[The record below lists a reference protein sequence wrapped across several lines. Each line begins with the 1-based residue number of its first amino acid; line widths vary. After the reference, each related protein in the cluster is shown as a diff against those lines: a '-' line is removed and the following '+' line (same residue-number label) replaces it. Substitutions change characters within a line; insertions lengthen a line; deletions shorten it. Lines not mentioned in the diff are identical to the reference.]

1 MTVNFILSFT
11 QIASIQS
18 YKAAIIRLNEIWSAP
33 NETEHFLQGKVYR
46 LDSTDQTYA
55 IKFNDISFGYD
66 DNGLIFNNLNLKFEK
81 NKKYL
86 IVGSNGSGKS
96 TLIKIISGLC
106 MPDKGTID
114 FSLGNLQGLSELR
127 NRISVVEQDSY
138 LLEDSVINNIFVN
151 GHSKSEDY
159 IDEWYEKSYIREIID
174 KLPEG
179 KNTLVSEGGKNLSGG
194 QKRCISIAR
203 GLVKDSDILILD
215 EPTANIDSATAEV
228 ISKEILR
235 MNKLKNK
242 TMIIIS
248 HDENLLS
255 IGNDLIK
262 IDMDLLVNREERQ
275 YAG

>member
-1 MTVNFILSFT
+1 
-11 QIASIQS
+11 
-18 YKAAIIRLNEIWSAP
+18 
-33 NETEHFLQGKVYR
+33 
-46 LDSTDQTYA
+46 
-55 IKFNDISFGYD
+55 
-66 DNGLIFNNLNLKFEK
+66 
-81 NKKYL
+81 
-86 IVGSNGSGKS
+86 
-96 TLIKIISGLC
+96 